1 MAGDEVKV
9 YSKSCVPG
17 SRGWAWKSDGSGS
30 YTIAEAEGVSRGTK
44 IIIKLRENCLEFAK
58 KAAVETVIKK
68 YSNFVGFP
76 IYLNGSPVNTIRA
89 LWLERKDS
97 VTEEQHKEFYQFIAH
112 AFDAPYYTL
121 HYAADA
127 PTSIR
132 ALFYFPQSHME
143 KYGMGRLEPGVSL
156 FSRKVLI
163 QSKCKGLLPEWLR
176 FIKGV
181 VDSEDLSLNLSR
193 EFIQDSAII
202 KRLQGVLTRRILKYL
217 KDEFKADPK
226 KYDKWFAEFGNFLK
240 EGICSD
246 FKWKEEIGSL
256 LRAESSKSE
265 AGQLTSLDEYISRM
279 KPDQKEIFFLVIP
292 SREFAE
298 NSPYFEAFKERD
310 IEVLFLYTNLDDF
323 AMTNLGEYQGKKLAT
338 IESASAG
345 ESVTASKK
353 ADEDVKQA
361 ELSDEEFKE
370 FANWMK
376 ETLSNR
382 VTTITKTNRLST
394 SPAIVVDHES
404 ATFRRMMKFVDPSR
418 APKLPKQQVQIN
430 PKHQVILSLNK
441 VRSANPDLAKE
452 VAEQILD
459 NALIQAGLMDDSRSM
474 IPRLNKLL
482 EKVLS

>member
-1 MAGDEVKV
+1 
-9 YSKSCVPG
+9 
-17 SRGWAWKSDGSGS
+17 
-30 YTIAEAEGVSRGTK
+30 
-44 IIIKLRENCLEFAK
+44 
-58 KAAVETVIKK
+58 
-68 YSNFVGFP
+68 
-76 IYLNGSPVNTIRA
+76 
-89 LWLERKDS
+89 
-97 VTEEQHKEFYQFIAH
+97 
-112 AFDAPYYTL
+112 
-121 HYAADA
+121 
-127 PTSIR
+127 
-132 ALFYFPQSHME
+132 ME